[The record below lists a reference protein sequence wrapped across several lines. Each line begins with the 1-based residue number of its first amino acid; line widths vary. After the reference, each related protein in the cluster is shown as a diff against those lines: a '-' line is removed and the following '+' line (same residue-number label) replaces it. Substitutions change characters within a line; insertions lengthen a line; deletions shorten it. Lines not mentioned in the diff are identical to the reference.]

1 MLSVLAQMGL
11 MIFCGWLWR
20 QFRPG
25 GMEADLTRQAL
36 AAVVYYLFL
45 PALIL
50 RLMSGADIG
59 TETARISAFGI
70 AITLFG
76 ALITAFW
83 IRIKK
88 IPSPQ
93 AGAIWL
99 AVTFPNV
106 TFLGLP
112 LLQQVFGDWAALLA
126 IQLDLF
132 ACTPMVMTL
141 GIQVARKFGNSGK
154 EDAFWPGLLKIPP
167 LWAAFVA
174 IGLNVMDWQWPEWA
188 LAFLGMLSQGV
199 TPLMLLC
206 LGLALDWRT
215 FRRPMVPYVLPV
227 SVFKLLLMP
236 WYGWWLSGL
245 LAFAGDESTA
255 LVLEAGMPSMLF
267 GIVLCDRFQLD
278 SRLYALLVTVT
289 TLLSML
295 TLSLW
300 FDFLPGRS

>member
-20 QFRPG
+20 LFRPG
-25 GMEADLTRQAL
+25 GMDADQTRQVL

-50 RLMSGADIG
+50 KLMSSADIAA
-59 TETARISAFGI
+59 ETARISFFGV
-70 AITLFG
+70 AITVFG
-76 ALITAFW
+76 ALITALW
-83 IRIKK
+83 IKVKK
-88 IPSPQ
+88 VSSQQ

-112 LLQQVFGDWAALLA
+112 VLQQVFGDWAALLA

-132 ACTPMVMTL
+132 ACTPLVMTL
-141 GIQVARKFGNSGK
+141 GIQVARNFGSSGK
-154 EDAFWPGLLKIPP
+154 DDVFWVGLMKIPP
-167 LWAAFVA
+167 LWAALVA
-174 IGLNVMDWQWPEWA
+174 IGLNLMDWQWPPWA
-188 LAFLGMLSQGV
+188 LAFLSMLAQGV

-215 FRRPMVPYVLPV
+215 FRRPMLPFVLPV
-227 SVFKLLLMP
+227 SVFKLFLMP
-236 WYGWWLSGL
+236 VFGWWLIGHLS
-245 LAFAGDESTA
+245 FAGVKGTA
-255 LVLEAGMPSMLF
+255 LVLEAAMPSMLF
-267 GIVLCDRFQLD
+267 GIVLCDRFRLD

-295 TLSLW
+295 TLPLW
-300 FDFLPGRS
+300 FEFLQS